1 MEAINRVDNNL
12 TKDEEDIYDKVRDLV
27 KEMRRVWDGIKAD
40 PVNGPAFFEQV
51 KALTVL
57 VDQKE
62 LMEKQ
67 LANLATPIFDMTRT
81 IDELDHPLA
90 HYAERMKHW
99 ILRGPDF
106 DDVAFQDLDTFLYF
120 AQRKAKLMK
129 IYRRVSIIRVKAMIG
144 DLDTQV
150 NAVIHLQEEWA
161 QELRDAND
169 MLAPL
174 QKLQNKMAA
183 SITHNITAKRSIMAD
198 CVESMD
204 RYPSIQALCIRTVHE
219 DDLHF
224 ERAYAKFIVGIKQEF
239 LFYEKS
245 MQNIITQFQLV
256 RAAQDA
262 ITDPDQGS
270 GPAVQQLLRL
280 AVEVNTNQKI
290 IRMNNKINELT
301 LIVAQF
307 RRKSCT

>member
-1 MEAINRVDNNL
+1 
-12 TKDEEDIYDKVRDLV
+12 
-27 KEMRRVWDGIKAD
+27 
-40 PVNGPAFFEQV
+40 
-51 KALTVL
+51 
-57 VDQKE
+57 
-62 LMEKQ
+62 
-67 LANLATPIFDMTRT
+67 
-81 IDELDHPLA
+81 
-90 HYAERMKHW
+90 
-99 ILRGPDF
+99 
-106 DDVAFQDLDTFLYF
+106 
-120 AQRKAKLMK
+120 
-129 IYRRVSIIRVKAMIG
+129 
-144 DLDTQV
+144 
-150 NAVIHLQEEWA
+150 VIHLQEEWA

-239 LFYEKS
+239 LIYEKS

-290 IRMNNKINELT
+290 IRMNNKINEMT

>member
-1 MEAINRVDNNL
+1 
-12 TKDEEDIYDKVRDLV
+12 
-27 KEMRRVWDGIKAD
+27 
-40 PVNGPAFFEQV
+40 
-51 KALTVL
+51 
-57 VDQKE
+57 
-62 LMEKQ
+62 
-67 LANLATPIFDMTRT
+67 
-81 IDELDHPLA
+81 
-90 HYAERMKHW
+90 
-99 ILRGPDF
+99 
-106 DDVAFQDLDTFLYF
+106 
-120 AQRKAKLMK
+120 
-129 IYRRVSIIRVKAMIG
+129 
-144 DLDTQV
+144 
-150 NAVIHLQEEWA
+150 
-161 QELRDAND
+161 
-169 MLAPL
+169 
-174 QKLQNKMAA
+174 
-183 SITHNITAKRSIMAD
+183 
-198 CVESMD
+198 
-204 RYPSIQALCIRTVHE
+204 VHE

-239 LFYEKS
+239 LIYEKS